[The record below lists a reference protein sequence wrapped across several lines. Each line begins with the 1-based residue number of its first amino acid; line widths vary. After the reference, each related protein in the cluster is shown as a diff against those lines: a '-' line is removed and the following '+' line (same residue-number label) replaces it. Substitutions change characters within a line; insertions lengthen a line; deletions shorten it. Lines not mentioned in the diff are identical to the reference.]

1 MSPPARK
8 LKVESKYLPAFVIA
22 NQSTPRLAPLSAVS
36 VSAGRSADDPD
47 VSKVLISDVG
57 NASLQALVDEIPLRS
72 LGGFFDPANDSRDMA
87 NDSRSASP
95 TPSLVSNK

>member
-1 MSPPARK
+1 M
-8 LKVESKYLPAFVIA
+8 A

-36 VSAGRSADDPD
+36 TSSGRRAGAAETPTG
-47 VSKVLISDVG
+47 LITDVG
-57 NASLQALVDEIPLRS
+57 NVSLQAFVDEIRH
-72 LGGFFDPANDSRDMA
+72 LGVIFDPANDSRDIV